1 MNHMAN
7 PLRSGL
13 AALAAGRAEAALP
26 WLEAGL
32 DDPRDGPL
40 ARLNLGMALA
50 DLGRLGEA
58 LPYLTAT
65 ARDCPG
71 LAEPRFRLG
80 QIAAQR
86 LDASAARRHFEAALA
101 RDPCHVMSLAGLASL
116 DEAVGDTRGARS
128 FVLQA
133 LLLAPDDDGLLR
145 LLARLEGDPLAALRA
160 GATDAAS
167 LHAAAG
173 APLATL
179 EAACEAAPLDWRWR
193 AALGLA
199 LPDPDDAIANLRLAA
214 ILSGDDP
221 GLLGALG
228 QRLMGQRRHGEAAP
242 LLATAI
248 AANPA
253 NAALR
258 SQYGIALLRLHRLAE
273 ARAVLEAAVTDFG
286 PMPALLSNLAL
297 ALAGQGLQDRALD
310 VARRIGDGVVALGS
324 LLGIQPYHP
333 RDGNAAALHSTACR
347 LGAQLRLPE
356 RPHPPGFNPQ
366 RRLRVALLGAGFGR
380 HPVGWLTLAGIE
392 ALPRTDFEIIGH
404 SLRPQQDALAR
415 RFRARADQWH
425 EHSRLG
431 DAALADTIRADA
443 PDILIDLGG
452 HGEGGRVT
460 ALAHR
465 AAPVQIKWV
474 GAQSATTGVPGVD
487 WMLTD
492 RWQTPPGYEAHYT
505 EKLLRLAD
513 GYVCYTPPPWGPE
526 VGSLPAL
533 RVGNPRGHVTF
544 GCFNNL
550 AKITPDVLVA
560 WAAILD
566 AVPGSRLVLRTH
578 ALGDAG
584 TSSDF
589 MARCGLDPARLELH
603 GYAPH
608 EELLDGYNAID
619 IALDPFPYAG
629 GLTACEAL
637 WMGVPLV
644 AMAGT
649 SFAGRHAVSHLNNVG
664 LRDWVTDSAPA
675 YIARAVTAAADL
687 PGLAKL
693 RAGLRGRMEASPL
706 MDAPKFGVSLAAA
719 LRHAWRHRCYEALA
733 AQSGAGKSM

>member
-1 MNHMAN
+1 MNHIVR
-7 PLRSGL
+7 PLRVGL
-13 AALAAGRAEAALP
+13 AELAGGRAGAALP
-26 WLEAGL
+26 WLEAALG
-32 DDPRDGPL
+32 DPRDGAL

-58 LPYLTAT
+58 LPHLETA
-65 ARDCPG
+65 ARDCPT

-86 LDASAARRHFEAALA
+86 LDVAGARAGFMGALA
-101 RDPCHVMSLAGLASL
+101 CDPCHVMSLAGLATL
-116 DEAVGDTRGARS
+116 ERAAGQIATARGYAH
-128 FVLQA
+128 QA
-133 LLLAPDDDGLLR
+133 LLLAPNDDGLVR
-145 LLARLEGDPLAALRA
+145 LLAELEGDPLAALRA
-160 GATDAAS
+160 GATDLDALRAAAS
-167 LHAAAG
+167 
-173 APLATL
+173 APLPLL
-179 EAACEAAPLDWRWR
+179 ETACAAAPLDWRWR

-199 LPDPDDAIANLRLAA
+199 LPDADAGIAALRLAV
-214 ILSGDDP
+214 ILSGDAP
-221 GLLGALG
+221 ALQGALG
-228 QRLMGQRRHGEAAP
+228 HRLMAQRRHAEAAP
-242 LLATAI
+242 LLAAAI
-248 AANPA
+248 AVSPA
-253 NAALR
+253 DAGLR
-258 SQYGIALLRLHRLAE
+258 SQYGIALLRLHRLSE
-273 ARAVLEAAVTDFG
+273 ARAVLEAAVADFG

-297 ALAGQGLQDRALD
+297 ALAGQGLQAEAL
-310 VARRIGDGVVALGS
+310 AISRRTADGVLALGS

-333 RDGNAAALHSTACR
+333 REGSAAALHATACR
-347 LGAQLRLPE
+347 LGAQLRAPV
-356 RPHPPGFNPQ
+356 RAHPPGFSPQ
-366 RRLRVALLGAGFGR
+366 RRLRVALLSAGFGR

-392 ALPRTDFEIIGH
+392 ALPRADFEIIGH
-404 SLRPQQDALAR
+404 SLRPQQDVLAR
-415 RFRARADQWH
+415 RFQARAELWR
-425 EHSRLG
+425 EHPRLG
-431 DAALADTIRADA
+431 DAALADAIRADA

-492 RWQTPPGYEAHYT
+492 RWQTPPGFEPFYT
-505 EKLLRLAD
+505 ERLLRLAD
-513 GYVCYTPPPWGPE
+513 GYVCYTPPPWGPA
-526 VGSLPAL
+526 VRPLPAL
-533 RVGNPRGHVTF
+533 VRGHITF

-550 AKITPDVLVA
+550 AKITPEVLAA
-560 WAAILD
+560 WAAILE

-584 TSSDF
+584 TSAAF
-589 MARCGLDPARLELH
+589 LARAGLDPARLELH

-664 LRDWVTDSAPA
+664 LPNWVAEGVPA
-675 YIARAVTAAADL
+675 YIARAASAAADL
-687 PGLAKL
+687 PGLAAL
-693 RAGLRGRMEASPL
+693 RPALRGRMEASPL
-706 MDAPKFGVSLAAA
+706 MDHKRFGDSLAAG
-719 LRHAWRHRCYEALA
+719 LRHAWHQRCY
-733 AQSGAGKSM
+733 AQSGAGRAM